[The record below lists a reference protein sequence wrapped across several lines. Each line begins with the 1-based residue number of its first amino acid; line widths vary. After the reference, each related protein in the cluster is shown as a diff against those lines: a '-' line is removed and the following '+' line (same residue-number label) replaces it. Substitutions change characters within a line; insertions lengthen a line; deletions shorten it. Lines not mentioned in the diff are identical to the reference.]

1 MGTAQQKQLE
11 QKIRSVKSARIAWE
25 PTQVSQRNAAFEG
38 TYEVIASRLEDYDG
52 SAVFIVDISRPDGY
66 RISDFALLDGAGNRV
81 DIPHERFLDRTY
93 DSWEGSFELTLYG
106 LEGEW
111 RKPKEIRRA
120 EKAAEREGKF
130 SNALAIIIILLIL
143 YLVYYFSQW

>member
-1 MGTAQQKQLE
+1 MGTTQQKQLE

-93 DSWEGSFELTLYG
+93 DSWEGSFELTLCG
-106 LEGEW
+106 LAGTW
-111 RKPKEIRRA
+111 GH
-120 EKAAEREGKF
+120 EKKVHRDELKGKVENGCSWVF
-130 SNALAIIIILLIL
+130 VVIVVLLIL
-143 YLVYYFSQW
+143 GFVYYYSQW